1 MTKEG
6 RTFFE
11 VFSQRS
17 PGKEVKG
24 SGSGSP
30 GEDLLVISEVGSS
43 GSSRPSR
50 NWRGPYRV
58 GLETIVLG
66 AVGGVL
72 LVVGCFFLGLKL
84 GDNGNLTKG
93 PSEPTSGKVASAE
106 KASPKRSTLTVK
118 ASQEKPSNVAVAKA
132 DPTPKATS
140 NKATSD
146 KDTWS
151 LRVVSYKE
159 GAKSVERATGL
170 ATLLKERTGHDAF
183 VARQGSQIVVCL
195 GEFDSKNSTQL
206 EELQK
211 LLKGFKYEDKM
222 QFAGCYP
229 VKVK

>member
-72 LVVGCFFLGLKL
+72 LAVGCFFLGLKL

-93 PSEPTSGKVASAE
+93 PSESTSGKVVSAE
-106 KASPKRSTLTVK
+106 KASPKRSTPTVK
-118 ASQEKPSNVAVAKA
+118 ASQEKPSNVPVAKA
-132 DPTPKATS
+132 APAP
-140 NKATSD
+140 KATSD
-146 KDTWS
+146 KDMWS

-159 GAKSVERATGL
+159 GAKSIEKATGL

-195 GEFDSKNSTQL
+195 GEFDSRNSTQL

-211 LLKGFKYEDKM
+211 QLKGFKYEDKI

>member
-24 SGSGSP
+24 SSSGSP

-43 GSSRPSR
+43 GSSRPRR
-50 NWRGPYRV
+50 NWRGPYGV

-72 LVVGCFFLGLKL
+72 LAVGCFFLGLKL
-84 GDNGNLTKG
+84 GDDRNLTKG
-93 PSEPTSGKVASAE
+93 PSESTSVKVASAE
-106 KASPKRSTLTVK
+106 KASPKRPAPLAKT
-118 ASQEKPSNVAVAKA
+118 SQEKPSNVAVAKA
-132 DPTPKATS
+132 APTPKAV
-140 NKATSD
+140 ASD

-159 GAKSVERATGL
+159 GAKGIEKATGL

-195 GEFDSKNSTQL
+195 GEFDSRNNTQL

-211 LLKGFKYEDKM
+211 QLKGFKYEDKV

>member
-30 GEDLLVISEVGSS
+30 GEDLLVISDVGSS

-72 LVVGCFFLGLKL
+72 LAVGCFFLGLKL
-84 GDNGNLTKG
+84 GDDGSLTKG
-93 PSEPTSGKVASAE
+93 PSESTSGKVASAE
-106 KASPKRSTLTVK
+106 KASPKRSTPTVK

-132 DPTPKATS
+132 APTPRAV
-140 NKATSD
+140 SD

-159 GAKSVERATGL
+159 GAKSIEKATGL

-195 GEFDSKNSTQL
+195 GEFDSRNSTQL

-211 LLKGFKYEDKM
+211 QLKGFKYEDKM

>member
-24 SGSGSP
+24 SGSVSP

-43 GSSRPSR
+43 GSSRPRR

-72 LVVGCFFLGLKL
+72 LSVGCFFLGLKL
-84 GDNGNLTKG
+84 GDDSNLTKG
-93 PSEPTSGKVASAE
+93 PSESTSGKVASAE
-106 KASPKRSTLTVK
+106 KASPKRSTPTAK

-132 DPTPKATS
+132 APTSRA
-140 NKATSD
+140 ASD

-159 GAKSVERATGL
+159 GAKSIEKAAGL

-195 GEFDSKNSTQL
+195 GEFDSRNSTQL

-211 LLKGFKYEDKM
+211 VLKGFKYEDKM

>member
-43 GSSRPSR
+43 GSSRPRRS
-50 NWRGPYRV
+50 WRGPYRV

-72 LVVGCFFLGLKL
+72 LAVGCFFLGLKL
-84 GDNGNLTKG
+84 GDNSNLTKG
-93 PSEPTSGKVASAE
+93 PSESTSGKVASAE
-106 KASPKRSTLTVK
+106 KASPKRSTPTAK

-132 DPTPKATS
+132 APTPRAAS
-140 NKATSD
+140 G

-151 LRVVSYKE
+151 LRVISYKE
-159 GAKSVERATGL
+159 GAKSIEKATGL

-195 GEFDSKNSTQL
+195 GEFDSRNSTQL

-211 LLKGFKYEDKM
+211 QLKGFKYEDKM
-222 QFAGCYP
+222 QFAGSYP

>member
-17 PGKEVKG
+17 PGKEAKG

-43 GSSRPSR
+43 GSRPSR

-72 LVVGCFFLGLKL
+72 LAVGCFFLGLKL
-84 GDNGNLTKG
+84 GDNRNLTKG
-93 PSEPTSGKVASAE
+93 PSESTSGKVASAE
-106 KASPKRSTLTVK
+106 KASTKRPAPVAKTP
-118 ASQEKPSNVAVAKA
+118 QEKPSNVSVAKA
-132 DPTPKATS
+132 APAPRVA
-140 NKATSD
+140 SD

-151 LRVVSYKE
+151 IRVVSYKE
-159 GAKSVERATGL
+159 GAKSIEKAAGL

-195 GEFDSKNSTQL
+195 GEFDSRNSTQL

-211 LLKGFKYEDKM
+211 QLKGFKYEDKM

>member
-72 LVVGCFFLGLKL
+72 LAVGCFFLGLKL
-84 GDNGNLTKG
+84 GDNGSLTKG
-93 PSEPTSGKVASAE
+93 PSESTSGKVASAE
-106 KASPKRSTLTVK
+106 KASPKRSTPTAK
-118 ASQEKPSNVAVAKA
+118 ASQEKPSNVPVAKA
-132 DPTPKATS
+132 APAP
-140 NKATSD
+140 KATSD
-146 KDTWS
+146 KDMWS

-159 GAKSVERATGL
+159 GAKSVEKAAGL

-195 GEFDSKNSTQL
+195 GEFDSRNSTQL

>member
-17 PGKEVKG
+17 PGKEAKG

-43 GSSRPSR
+43 GSGRPSR

-72 LVVGCFFLGLKL
+72 LAVGCFFLGFKL
-84 GDNGNLTKG
+84 GDNRDLTKG
-93 PSEPTSGKVASAE
+93 PSESTSVKVASVE
-106 KASPKRSTLTVK
+106 KASPKRSTPVAK

-132 DPTPKATS
+132 APTPKA
-140 NKATSD
+140 AASD
-146 KDTWS
+146 KDMWS

-159 GAKSVERATGL
+159 GAKSIEKAAGI

-195 GEFDSKNSTQL
+195 GEFDSRNNTQL

-211 LLKGFKYEDKM
+211 QLKGFKYEGKM
-222 QFAGCYP
+222 QFAGSYP